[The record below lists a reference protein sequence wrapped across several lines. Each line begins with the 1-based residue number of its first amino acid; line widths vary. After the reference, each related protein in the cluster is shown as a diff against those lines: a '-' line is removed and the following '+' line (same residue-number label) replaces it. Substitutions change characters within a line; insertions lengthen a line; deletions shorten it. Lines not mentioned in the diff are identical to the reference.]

1 MGEHDQLRQ
10 LEQQVERGS
19 LFAHTALSEQ
29 AIRTNENEAMI
40 NGLVDFLVGQG
51 LVELDGLR
59 GAVESARKETVEK
72 GEFATLGVA
81 IRVDGADATEPP
93 AVVDCDARLPVCKAV
108 CCRLRF
114 ALSAEEIESGPMRWD
129 LGQPYLNRVGER
141 GYCHQIDPA
150 SGHCGVYED
159 RPTVCRQ
166 YSCAGDARIWK
177 DFDAMQLNQE
187 WIDAHLETPEVSFVQ
202 ILMDG

>member
-1 MGEHDQLRQ
+1 MPPPDEYRE
-10 LEQQVERGS
+10 LEKQVERGS
-19 LFAHTALSEQ
+19 MFAHSALSEQ

-51 LVELDGLR
+51 LVELGALR
-59 GAVESARKETVEK
+59 SAVESARRETAEK
-72 GEFATLGVA
+72 GEHASLGVA
-81 IRVDGADATEPP
+81 IRVDGADAAGPP
-93 AVVDCDARLPVCKAV
+93 AVVDCDARLPICKAV

-141 GYCHQIDPA
+141 GYCQQIDAA
-150 SGHCGVYED
+150 SGRCGVYEE
-159 RPTVCRQ
+159 RPSVCRH

-177 DFDAMQLNQE
+177 DFDAMELNQE
-187 WIDAHLETPEVSFVQ
+187 WIDANLEAPEVSFVQ